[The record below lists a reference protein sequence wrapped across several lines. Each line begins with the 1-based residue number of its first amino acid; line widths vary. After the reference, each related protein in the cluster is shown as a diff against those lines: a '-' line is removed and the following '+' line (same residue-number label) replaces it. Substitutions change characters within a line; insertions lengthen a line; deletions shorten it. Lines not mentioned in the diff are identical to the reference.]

1 MVLGIAV
8 YGRSY
13 VLQDSKQTNINAPTS
28 GNGFSGS
35 YTKINGL
42 LSFYEVKYDMFIIF
56 EYFCS

>member
-42 LSFYEVKYDMFIIF
+42 LSFYEVQKRFIITI
-56 EYFCS
+56 